1 MTIGAPAI
9 DLDRCARLSL
19 GIGVVGA
26 VVGVIG
32 FFVDVGTS
40 LRMYL
45 AAAIGWTSIPVG
57 CIPIL
62 MMLALI
68 GGAWR
73 GELGGVVAAA
83 ARTMPVAALL
93 FVPVLIGVAYIF
105 PWAQSGWEAD
115 TGFRALYLSRWFFIV
130 RAIVYFAIWIWLAF
144 QIRRIDRP
152 QAAAASAGLILY
164 GITASLAGVDWAMS
178 LDLEF
183 SSTTY
188 GLIFLTHQM
197 MAGLAFAAA
206 IRMLVVP
213 PAGKLIATGGLLI
226 SMILLWGYLHAMQY
240 IVVWSGDLPRDI
252 GWYVRRAT
260 HGWGI
265 VIWLMFLFQGFLPL
279 LLLMLS
285 PWRRLPSR
293 VGAISLVMVLAGLL
307 ESFWLTVPDFPPPAS
322 GPVIAVVLAVAMT
335 AAVGGLWMAAFL
347 GRFAAIVRAAP
358 ADGDGGGH
366 D

>member
-1 MTIGAPAI
+1 MTGMPAV

-19 GIGVVGA
+19 RIGIVGA
-26 VVGVIG
+26 IVGVIG
-32 FFVDVGTS
+32 LFVDAGTS

-45 AAAIGWTSIPVG
+45 AAAIGWTSVPIG
-57 CIPIL
+57 CVPIL

-73 GELGGVVAAA
+73 GELADAVAAA

-93 FVPVLIGVAYIF
+93 FVPVLVGIAYIY
-105 PWAQSGWEAD
+105 PWAQSGWEAE
-115 TGFRALYLSRWFFIV
+115 TPFRAVYLSRWFFII
-130 RAIVYFAIWIWLAF
+130 RAVSYFAIWTWLAF
-144 QIRRIDRP
+144 QVRRIDRP
-152 QAAAASAGLILY
+152 HAAAASIGLILY

-178 LDLEF
+178 IDLDF
-183 SSTTY
+183 NSSMY

-197 MAGLAFAAA
+197 LAGLAFAAA
-206 IRMLVVP
+206 VRMFAVP
-213 PAGKLIATGGLLI
+213 PAAKLVATGGLLI

-240 IVVWSGDLPRDI
+240 IVVWSGNLPRDI

-265 VIWLMFLFQGFLPL
+265 AIWLLFLFQGFVPL

-285 PWRRLPSR
+285 PWRKIPAR
-293 VGAISLVMVLAGLL
+293 VGVIALVMFAAGLL
-307 ESFWLTVPDFPPPAS
+307 EGFWLIVPGFPPPAS
-322 GPVIAVVLAVAMT
+322 GPVIAVILAIAMT
-335 AAVGGLWMAAFL
+335 AAVGGLWTTAFL
-347 GRFAAIVRAAP
+347 GRFSAIVRAAP
-358 ADGDGGGH
+358 ASGDGH

>member
-1 MTIGAPAI
+1 MTTMPAVDI
-9 DLDRCARLSL
+9 DRSARVAL
-19 GIGVVGA
+19 GIGIAGA

-32 FFVDVGTS
+32 LFVDAGTTF
-40 LRMYL
+40 RMYL
-45 AAAIGWTSIPVG
+45 AAAIGWTSIPIG

-73 GELGGVVAAA
+73 GELADVVTVA

-93 FVPVLIGVAYIF
+93 FVPVLIGVAFIF
-105 PWAQSGWEAD
+105 PWAQPGWEAD
-115 TGFRALYLSRWFFIV
+115 TAFRAVYLSRWFFIV
-130 RAIVYFAIWIWLAF
+130 RAIAYFAIWIWLAF
-144 QIRRIDRP
+144 QVRRIDRP
-152 QAAAASAGLILY
+152 HAAAASAGLILY

-178 LDLEF
+178 LDLHF

-197 MAGLAFAAA
+197 MAGLTFAAA
-206 IRMLVVP
+206 VRMLAIP
-213 PAGKLIATGGLLI
+213 PAAKLIATGGLLV

-252 GWYVRRAT
+252 DWYVRRAS

-265 VIWLMFLFQGFLPL
+265 ALWLMFLFQGFLPL

-285 PWRRLPSR
+285 PWRRLPVR
-293 VGAISLVMVLAGLL
+293 VGIISVVMFGAGFL
-307 ESFWLTVPDFPPPAS
+307 ESFWLTVPDFPLAAS
-322 GPVIAVVLAVAMT
+322 GPVIAIVLAIVMT

-347 GRFAAIVRAAP
+347 GRFAAIVRAAS
-358 ADGDGGGH
+358 AAGNGGGH
-366 D
+366 G